1 MRNLVKTTLALSLAV
16 LLTGMASLFDSK
28 APHSGQQYLAHVS
41 PSISKE
47 SSIPATHDGRGGE
60 SVVLVSET
68 SESTPEPAVLI
79 PHAREGLHCPVLSE
93 DAYHVVDFTDSSVD
107 GLVSEH
113 LLTLPTGTYRVE
125 AVSHRDTQIDEIM
138 PRGHAR
144 EQRWYGE
151 IVDADGILVA
161 RTQETRGMVPG
172 EMAREIIADSIV
184 LTAGVYTFVVHY
196 SVDPSEKSPGII
208 PVCVA
213 FLETGD
219 PGVSTRVEFQ

>member
-1 MRNLVKTTLALSLAV
+1 MRNLVRTTLTLSVLV
-16 LLTGMASLFDSK
+16 LLTGIASLFGSN
-28 APHSGQQYLAHVS
+28 APRSGQQYLAHVS

-47 SSIPATHDGRGGE
+47 NSIPATHDGRGVE

-68 SESTPEPAVLI
+68 SDSTPEPAVPI
-79 PHAREGLHCPVLSE
+79 PHAREGLHCPILSE

-113 LLTLPTGTYRVE
+113 PLNLPTGTYRVE
-125 AVSHRDTQIDEIM
+125 AVSHRDTQIDEIT
-138 PRGHAR
+138 PRGHTR

-151 IVDADGILVA
+151 IVDAGGALVA

-172 EMAREIIADSIV
+172 EMVREIIADSIV
-184 LTAGVYTFVVHY
+184 LTAGVYTFVIHY
-196 SVDPSEKSPGII
+196 SADPSEESPGII

-219 PGVSTRVEFQ
+219 RGLVPE